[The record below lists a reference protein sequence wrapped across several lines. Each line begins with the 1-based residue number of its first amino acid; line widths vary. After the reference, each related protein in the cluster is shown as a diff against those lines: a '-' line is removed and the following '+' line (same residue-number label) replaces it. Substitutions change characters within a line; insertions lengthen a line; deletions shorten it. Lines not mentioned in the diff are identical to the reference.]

1 MDYSFFQQYWWFVIS
16 LLGGILV
23 FLLFVQGGQTLIHQV
38 GKTALEQT
46 VLINALGRKWEY
58 TFTTLVTFG
67 GALFAA
73 FPLYYATSFGGAY
86 WLWMIILF
94 CFIVQAVSYEFRSKN
109 GNLYGKR
116 TYEAF
121 LMINGVGGIFLLG
134 VAVGLFFS
142 GAEFVVT
149 RANLTNPNNPAITT
163 WVNAWRGLEAVVKP
177 LNLLLGLTL
186 FFLAR
191 TQAALYF
198 INSIDN
204 EAIRARSRHQVVVNS
219 VPFVILFLGFV
230 TLLLLSSGYTYDP
243 INGGSLTLRDFHYA
257 SSLMEMPVVL
267 LMILI
272 GVLLILGGIVLSCL
286 KPNFLKGIWFSG
298 TGTVLV
304 VTAVLLL
311 AGWNHSAFF
320 PSLAD
325 PSSSLT
331 LSNASSSLF
340 TLKVMSIVSLIIPF
354 VLLYIFKVWKAINKT
369 PLTEAEMQGND
380 HSY

>member
-1 MDYSFFQQYWWFVIS
+1 MDYSFLQHYWWFVIS

-23 FLLFVQGGQTLIHQV
+23 FLLFVQGGQTLIYQV

-46 VLINALGRKWEY
+46 VLINALGRKWEF

-86 WLWMIILF
+86 WLWMLILF
-94 CFIVQAVSYEFRSKN
+94 CFIIQAVSYEFRSKK

-116 TYEAF
+116 TYETF
-121 LMINGVGGIFLLG
+121 LLINGIGGIILLG

-142 GAEFVVT
+142 GGDFVVS
-149 RANLTNPNNPAITT
+149 RANLTQPGHPFITT
-163 WVNAWRGLEAVVKP
+163 WENPLRGLEAVTRP
-177 LNLLLGLTL
+177 LNLLLGLSL

-204 EAIRARSRHQVVVNS
+204 KAIQKRSRHQVLVNA
-219 VPFVILFLGFV
+219 VPFLLIFLGFLFLLLRSSGYSYDPADESPLV
-230 TLLLLSSGYTYDP
+230 LTTYHYATGLVKMPIVLLLLVAGT
-243 INGGSLTLRDFHYA
+243 GLLLTGI
-257 SSLMEMPVVL
+257 L
-267 LMILI
+267 LTI
-272 GVLLILGGIVLSCL
+272 L
-286 KPNFLKGIWFSG
+286 KPAFRKGIWLSG
-298 TGTVLV
+298 GGSILA
-304 VTAVLLL
+304 VTAILLL

-320 PSLAD
+320 PSLID
-325 PSSSLT
+325 PTSSLT
-331 LSNASSSLF
+331 LANASSSLF
-340 TLKVMSIVSLIIPF
+340 TLQVMSIASLIIPIVVF
-354 VLLYIFKVWKAINKT
+354 YIFKAWKAVNKT
-369 PLTEAEMQGND
+369 PLTEAEVQEND